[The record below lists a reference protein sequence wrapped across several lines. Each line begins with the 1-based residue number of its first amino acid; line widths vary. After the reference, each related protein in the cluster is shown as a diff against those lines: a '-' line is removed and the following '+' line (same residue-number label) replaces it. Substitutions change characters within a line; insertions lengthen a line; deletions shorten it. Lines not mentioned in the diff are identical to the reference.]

1 MAVQIP
7 STSDLRSAD
16 QWSAPRRENA
26 GASAVI
32 RHLHGL
38 VTYGPGDLD
47 IASAMS
53 AHGYDAV
60 KWAEGQG
67 MLAELVTSEPPAATT
82 LAAALHWYDEA
93 AAAAR
98 RALAAQ
104 PQLLAKLGLT

>member
-7 STSDLRSAD
+7 SESDPRSAD
-16 QWSAPRRENA
+16 QWSAPRRENT
-26 GASAVI
+26 GAVI

-38 VTYGPGDLD
+38 VTYGPGDLH

-67 MLAELVTSEPPAATT
+67 MLAELVSSEAPAATT

-98 RALAAQ
+98 RALAAE
-104 PQLLAKLGLT
+104 PQLLSKLGLTQ